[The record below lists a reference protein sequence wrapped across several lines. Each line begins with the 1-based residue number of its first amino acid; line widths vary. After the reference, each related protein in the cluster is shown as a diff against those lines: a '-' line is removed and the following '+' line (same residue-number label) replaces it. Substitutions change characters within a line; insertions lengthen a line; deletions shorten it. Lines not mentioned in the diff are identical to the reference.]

1 MHNNREITSF
11 LKKSAVKTAGIYGL
25 NSFDSG
31 ITGCIPCI
39 LVILKPWGETVI
51 TLLKGLIN
59 QVGTIVLV
67 AVLLS
72 RFRFF
77 QKLVTRDK
85 IPLRYLM
92 VLALFFGLFGILET
106 YSGIPVKGALANAR
120 VVGVFVGGLIGGP
133 VVGILSG
140 LIAGVHRWA
149 IDIGGFTAFACMVS
163 TVAEGCLAGFLSKPF
178 YRAEKRWLFA
188 LYTGALAET
197 MQMAILLLIVRPFD
211 AAVDLVSVIGIPM
224 IVANAI
230 GISMLIAI
238 LEVIYGERDRIAA
251 NQSKV
256 VLQIANR
263 TINYFRKGLTEET
276 TREAANIIREMTGA
290 SAVSFTSMDRILS
303 HVGTG
308 SDHHIPG
315 IPLVTQITRQVLQD
329 GETRVAGTSEDISCS
344 HKTCQLNSAVI
355 VPLREKDRVIGSLK
369 IYKTGENSIT
379 TVDVELAEG
388 LASLFSTQIELS
400 RIDEQAKLLNISELK
415 ALQAQINPHFLFN
428 SINTIVSLIRTS
440 PEKARE
446 LLVKLGAYFRNS
458 LYHPEEIL
466 LSDEIQNIRNYLEIE
481 KARFGDKL
489 DVLIDVPDNVNCMIP
504 PFTLQPLVENALK
517 HGLLPRIEGGL
528 IEIRA
533 EKEESG
539 IHLIV
544 KDNGTGM
551 WDETLRSLLDDS
563 SCSKSVGIK
572 NVNRRLIC
580 KYGSAYGLRVQSS
593 PGAGTT
599 VSFTIPGD
607 QA

>member
-1 MHNNREITSF
+1 M
-11 LKKSAVKTAGIYGL
+11 
-25 NSFDSG
+25 
-31 ITGCIPCI
+31 
-39 LVILKPWGETVI
+39 I
-51 TLLKGLIN
+51 TLLEDLVN
-59 QVGTIVLV
+59 QVGSIVLV

-72 RFRFF
+72 RFPFF
-77 QKLVTRDK
+77 RRLVTRDR
-85 IPLRYLM
+85 IQFRYLLL
-92 VLALFFGLFGILET
+92 LAVFFGLFGILKT

-120 VVGVFVGGLIGGP
+120 VVGVFVGGLLGGP

-140 LIAGVHRWA
+140 MIAGVHRWA

-163 TVAEGCLAGFLSKPF
+163 TIAEGCLAGYLSRAF
-178 YRAEKRWLFA
+178 YRSEKRWLFA

-197 MQMAILLLIVRPFD
+197 MQMAILLILVRPFY
-211 AAVDLVSVIGIPM
+211 AAVDLVSIIGIPM

-238 LEVIYGERDRIAA
+238 VEIIYNERDRIAA

-256 VLQIANR
+256 VLQIAGR

-276 TREAANIIREMTGA
+276 TREAAIIIKEMTGV
-290 SAVSFTSMDRILS
+290 SAVSFTSMDRILA

-315 IPLVTQITRQVLQD
+315 IPLVTKITKQVLSD
-329 GETRVAGTSEDISCS
+329 GKSRIADTKEDISCAHDECMLS
-344 HKTCQLNSAVI
+344 SAVI
-355 VPLREKDRVIGSLK
+355 VPLTEKDKVIGSLK

-379 TVDVELAEG
+379 PVDVELAEG

-400 RIDEQAKLLNISELK
+400 RIEEQAKLLNISELK

-440 PEKARE
+440 PEKARD

-458 LYHPEEIL
+458 LYHSDEIF

-489 DVLIDVPDNVNCMIP
+489 KVIIDVPENLNCMIP

-517 HGLLPRIEGGL
+517 HGLLPRIEGGT
-528 IEIRA
+528 IEILGERA
-533 EKEESG
+533 DSS
-539 IHLIV
+539 IHLTV

-551 WDETLRSLLDDS
+551 DENKLRTLLDETA
-563 SCSKSVGIK
+563 CSKSVGLK

-580 KYGSAYGLRVQSS
+580 KYGSNYGLKITSS
-593 PGAGTT
+593 PGEGTV
-599 VSFTIPGD
+599 VSLDIPG
-607 QA
+607 AEK